1 MKSLMRSV
9 LRDLGMGRR
18 LRKTRTTVDKD
29 MVFARH
35 LSPGVTETATVTEVT
50 NDGSGNPHIR
60 FNVSVRD
67 QHGTY
72 NEGNRVLAMASFLE
86 NYRRVS

>member
-1 MKSLMRSV
+1 
-9 LRDLGMGRR
+9 MGRR
-18 LRKTRTTVDKD
+18 QRESNTAVGKD

-35 LSPGVTETATVTEVT
+35 LSPGVTETATVSEVI

-60 FNVSVRD
+60 FTVSIRD

-72 NEGNRVLAMASFLE
+72 TEGTRVLALSSFVQS
-86 NYRRVS
+86 YRRVS

>member
-1 MKSLMRSV
+1 MKALMQSV

-18 LRKTRTTVDKD
+18 LRKTGTTVDKD

-35 LSPGVTETATVTEVT
+35 LSPGVTETATVSEVI

-60 FNVSVRD
+60 FTVNVRD

-72 NEGNRVLAMASFLE
+72 SEGTRVLALTSFLQ
-86 NYRRVS
+86 NYRRAS